1 MHGSGGERLPA
12 DLARR
17 IALAAQGFA
26 EPRPV
31 ASIPEDAA
39 AVRQAIAR
47 VGMLQLDST
56 NVLCRSHYLPVFAR
70 LGAYPRALLD
80 DMSWGTDGRELFEY
94 WAHKASLLPLATQPL
109 LRWRMR
115 AAERHDW
122 RSWDPAR
129 PWRAN
134 LDPALHLA
142 PWAVI
147 EGMVRLAGQRP
158 ALVRDVLAAVAERGP
173 VTARE
178 LVPPGQQ
185 GQRGSRHEEGGRMWN
200 WHDAKIALEWLLYMG
215 KVTTATRRGFERV
228 YDLTERVIPEAVLAG
243 PTPSQEEAQ
252 RELVRIAARALGVAT
267 ERDLRDYFHLPPRQS
282 KARVAEL
289 ADAGELVPVRVEGL
303 TQQMYLWDRMQMP
316 QRVQAR
322 ALLSPFDSLIWER
335 YPAWDRTRA
344 LFGFDYRIAIYT
356 PAARRTQGYYVL
368 PFLLGDTLVARVD
381 LKADRPNSAL
391 LVRSAHAEQGAG
403 REVAGELGEE
413 LRQLAAWLELDRV
426 MVAGPGN
433 LGPALAQV
441 RAVATGP

>member
-1 MHGSGGERLPA
+1 VSNPAGERLSA
-12 DLARR
+12 DTARR

-26 EPRPV
+26 ERR
-31 ASIPEDAA
+31 ASAPGPAGAA

-47 VGMLQLDST
+47 MGVLQLDSA

-80 DMSWGTDGRELFEY
+80 QMSWGADGRELFEY

-122 RSWDPAR
+122 RSWDPSR

-147 EGMVRLAGQRP
+147 EGMVRLAAERP
-158 ALVRDVLAAVAERGP
+158 ALVGDVLAAVAERGP
-173 VTARE
+173 VTARDI
-178 LVPPGQQ
+178 VPR
-185 GQRGSRHEEGGRMWN
+185 GQRAVRHEEGGRMWN

-215 KVTTATRRGFERV
+215 KVTTAGRRNFELV
-228 YDLTERVIPEAVLAG
+228 YDLTERVIPEKVLAA

-267 ERDLRDYFHLPPRQS
+267 ERDLRDYFQLPSGQS

-289 ADAGELVPVRVEGL
+289 ADAGELVPVRIEGVVP
-303 TQQMYLWDRMQMP
+303 QMYLRAGTQIP

-335 YPAWDRTRA
+335 YAVWDRPKA

-356 PAARRTQGYYVL
+356 PADKRTQGYYVL
-368 PFLLGDTLVARVD
+368 PFLLGDMLVARVD

-391 LVRSAHAEQGAG
+391 LVQSAHAERRAG
-403 REVAGELGEE
+403 RQVADELAEE
-413 LRQLAAWLELDRV
+413 LRLLASWLELERIAVSEQGD
-426 MVAGPGN
+426 
-433 LGPALAQV
+433 LAAELA
-441 RAVATGP
+441 RAT